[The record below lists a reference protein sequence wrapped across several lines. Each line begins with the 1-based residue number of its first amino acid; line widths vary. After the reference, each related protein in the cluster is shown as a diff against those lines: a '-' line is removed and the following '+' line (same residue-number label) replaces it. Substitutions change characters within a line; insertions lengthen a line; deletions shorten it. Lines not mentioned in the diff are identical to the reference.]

1 MRYCTFVQENSSVSH
16 PFSKYASGRPGKE
29 AVANAERPTMTK
41 SATLLL
47 ALLLSAA
54 NARAADSEAPVREL
68 LQISNQAFSEAFAAE
83 DLAAVKSHYVDD
95 AVLMP
100 EHSMARYGK
109 DAIEDYY
116 RQWFGGAK
124 IGSLR
129 KTPYETL
136 DYGDYAI
143 ETGAFVQTYTKD
155 GAQPYEYSG
164 KYMALWATDGDQP
177 RIVSELWGANAP
189 LDDAALPVVE
199 DGAPATERVFR
210 NDARVAEEIHGRN
223 AIIGKLVTE
232 RKGGEHA
239 DLFLPDAIYMTYY
252 TPMLVGI
259 DNIRRYFIEHERPGE
274 VAIDSL
280 ALSTGNIYPMDGGD
294 LQLEQG
300 FYVVDWR
307 AGGDSG
313 TVRGKSLNLWKR
325 NQDGTLMLYRQAVNH
340 D

>member
-1 MRYCTFVQENSSVSH
+1 
-16 PFSKYASGRPGKE
+16 
-29 AVANAERPTMTK
+29 MTRNP
-41 SATLLL
+41 TLLL
-47 ALLLSAA
+47 ALLLFTV
-54 NARAADSEAPVREL
+54 NARSAEARTP
-68 LQISNQAFSEAFAAE
+68 LQERLEISNHAFSEAFVAE
-83 DLAAVKSHYVDD
+83 DLAAVKSHYADD

-116 RQWFGGAK
+116 RQWFGEAK
-124 IGSLR
+124 IDSLR
-129 KTPYETL
+129 KTPYEAL
-136 DYGDYAI
+136 DYGDYTI
-143 ETGAFVQTYTKD
+143 ETGTFVQAYTKD
-155 GAQPYEYSG
+155 GSQPYEYSG
-164 KYMALWATDGDQP
+164 KYMVLWATGGDEP
-177 RIVSELWGANAP
+177 LIVSELWGANAP
-189 LDDAALPVVE
+189 FDDAALPVVE

-210 NDARVAEEIHGRN
+210 NDARIAEEIRGRN

-232 RKGGEHA
+232 RKGNEHA

-252 TPMLVGI
+252 TPMLIGI
-259 DNIRRYFIEHERPGE
+259 DDIRRYFIEHERPGE

-280 ALSTGNIYPMDGGD
+280 ALSTGNIYPMDGGN

-307 AGGDSG
+307 AGNDSG

>member
-1 MRYCTFVQENSSVSH
+1 
-16 PFSKYASGRPGKE
+16 
-29 AVANAERPTMTK
+29 MTRNP
-41 SATLLL
+41 TLLL
-47 ALLLSAA
+47 ALLLFAV
-54 NARAADSEAPVREL
+54 NARSAEPRTP
-68 LQISNQAFSEAFAAE
+68 LQERLEISNHAFSEAFVAE
-83 DLAAVKSHYVDD
+83 DLAAVKSHYADD

-129 KTPYETL
+129 KIPYETL
-136 DYGDYAI
+136 DYVDYAI
-143 ETGAFVQTYTKD
+143 ETGTFVQRYTKD

-164 KYMALWATDGDQP
+164 KYMVLWATGGDKP
-177 RIVSELWGANAP
+177 RIVSELWGANTP
-189 LDDAALPVVE
+189 FDDAALPVVE
-199 DGAPATERVFR
+199 DGTPATDRVFR
-210 NDARVAEEIHGRN
+210 NDAKVAEEIRGRN

-232 RKGGEHA
+232 RKGSEHA

-280 ALSTGNIYPMDGGD
+280 ALSTGKIYPMGGGN

>member
-1 MRYCTFVQENSSVSH
+1 
-16 PFSKYASGRPGKE
+16 
-29 AVANAERPTMTK
+29 MTK
-41 SATLLL
+41 NLVLTL
-47 ALLLSAA
+47 ALLVCAFNAHSA
-54 NARAADSEAPVREL
+54 EPGTPLRER
-68 LQISNQAFSEAFAAE
+68 LQTSNRAFSEAFAAE
-83 DLAAVKSHYVDD
+83 DLAAVKSHYAND

-100 EHSMARYGK
+100 EHSNVRFGK
-109 DAIEDYY
+109 EAIEDFY
-116 RQWFGGAK
+116 RQWFDGAR
-124 IGSLR
+124 IGALR
-129 KTPYETL
+129 KIPYETL
-136 DYGDYAI
+136 EFEDYAV

-164 KYMALWATDGDQP
+164 KYMVLWAVDGDEP

-189 LDDAALPVVE
+189 FDDAALPVVE
-199 DGAPATERVFR
+199 DGAPTTDRVFR
-210 NDARVAEEIHGRN
+210 NDAKIAEEIRGRN

-232 RKGGEHA
+232 RKGSEHA

-259 DNIRRYFIEHERPGE
+259 DDIRRYFVEHERPGE
-274 VAIDSL
+274 VAIESL
-280 ALSTGNIYPMDGGD
+280 ALSTGNIYPLDGGN

-307 AGGDSG
+307 AGNNSG

-325 NQDGTLMLYRQAVNH
+325 NHEGTLMLYRQAVNH

>member
-1 MRYCTFVQENSSVSH
+1 MTRN
-16 PFSKYASGRPGKE
+16 
-29 AVANAERPTMTK
+29 PT
-41 SATLLL
+41 TLL
-47 ALLLSAA
+47 AFLLFAVNAHSAEP
-54 NARAADSEAPVREL
+54 RTP
-68 LQISNQAFSEAFAAE
+68 LQERLEISNHAFSEAFAAE
-83 DLAAVKSHYVDD
+83 DLAAVKSYYADD

-100 EHSMARYGK
+100 EHSTARYGK
-109 DAIEDYY
+109 DAVEDYY
-116 RQWFGGAK
+116 RQWFSGAK

-143 ETGAFVQTYTKD
+143 ETGAFVQTYTKN
-155 GAQPYEYSG
+155 GTQPYEYSG
-164 KYMALWATDGDQP
+164 KYMVLWAIGGDKP
-177 RIVSELWGANAP
+177 RILSELWGANAP
-189 LDDAALPVVE
+189 FDDAALPAIE
-199 DGAPATERVFR
+199 DGAPSTDRIFR
-210 NDARVAEEIHGRN
+210 NDTKTAEEIRGRN

-232 RKGGEHA
+232 RKGSEHA
-239 DLFLPDAIYMTYY
+239 NLFLPDAIYMTYY

-259 DNIRRYFIEHERPGE
+259 DDIRLYFIEHERPGE
-274 VAIDSL
+274 VTIDSL
-280 ALSTGNIYPMDGGD
+280 ALSTGNIYPMDGGN

-307 AGGDSG
+307 TGSDSG

>member
-1 MRYCTFVQENSSVSH
+1 
-16 PFSKYASGRPGKE
+16 
-29 AVANAERPTMTK
+29 MTRIPI
-41 SATLLL
+41 LLL
-47 ALLLSAA
+47 ALLLCAA
-54 NARAADSEAPVREL
+54 NAHSAASEIPLRQRLE
-68 LQISNQAFSEAFAAE
+68 IGNQAFSNAFAAE
-83 DLAAVKSHYVDD
+83 DLATVKSYYADD

-100 EHSMARYGK
+100 EHSATRYGK
-109 DAIEDYY
+109 DAIEDFY
-116 RQWFGGAK
+116 RQWFNGAK

-129 KTPYETL
+129 KISHETL

-143 ETGAFVQTYTKD
+143 ETGAFVQTYAKE
-155 GAQPYEYSG
+155 GAPAYEYSG
-164 KYMALWATDGDQP
+164 KYMVLWDTTGSDQP

-189 LDDAALPVVE
+189 FDDAALPLID
-199 DGAPATERVFR
+199 DGAPSAGRVFR
-210 NDARVAEEIHGRN
+210 NDAEIAEEIRGRN
-223 AIIGKLVTE
+223 ALIGKLVTE
-232 RKGGEHA
+232 RKGNEHA
-239 DLFLPDAIYMTYY
+239 ELFLPDAIYMTYY

-259 DNIRRYFIEHERPGE
+259 EDIRRYFMEHERPGE

-280 ALSTGNIYPMDGGD
+280 ALSTGNIYPLDGGK

-307 AGGDSG
+307 AGGDNG

>member
-1 MRYCTFVQENSSVSH
+1 
-16 PFSKYASGRPGKE
+16 
-29 AVANAERPTMTK
+29 MTRNP
-41 SATLLL
+41 TLLL
-47 ALLLSAA
+47 ALLMFSV
-54 NARAADSEAPVREL
+54 NARSAEPRTPLQER
-68 LQISNQAFSEAFAAE
+68 LQISNHAFSEAFAAE
-83 DLAAVKSHYVDD
+83 DLAAVKSYYADD

-100 EHSMARYGK
+100 EHSTVRYGR
-109 DAIEDYY
+109 DAVEDFY
-116 RQWFGGAK
+116 RQWFNGAK
-124 IGSLR
+124 IDSLR
-129 KTPYETL
+129 KTPHETL

-143 ETGAFVQTYTKD
+143 ETGTFVQTYTKD
-155 GAQPYEYSG
+155 GAQPYDYSG
-164 KYMALWATDGDQP
+164 KYMVLWATDGDQP

-189 LDDAALPVVE
+189 FDDAALPVVE
-199 DGAPATERVFR
+199 DGAPVTDRIFP
-210 NDARVAEEIHGRN
+210 NDAKVAEETRGRN

-232 RKGGEHA
+232 RKGSEHA

-280 ALSTGNIYPMDGGD
+280 ALSTGNIYPMDGGN

-307 AGGDSG
+307 ARNDSG
-313 TVRGKSLNLWKR
+313 TARGKSLNLWKR

>member
-1 MRYCTFVQENSSVSH
+1 
-16 PFSKYASGRPGKE
+16 
-29 AVANAERPTMTK
+29 MTRNP
-41 SATLLL
+41 TLLL
-47 ALLLSAA
+47 VLFLFAV
-54 NARAADSEAPVREL
+54 NARAAEPRTPLQER
-68 LQISNQAFSEAFAAE
+68 LQISNQTFSEAFVAE
-83 DLAAVKSHYVDD
+83 DLAAVKSHYADD

-100 EHSMARYGK
+100 EHGTARYGK
-109 DAIEDYY
+109 EDIEDFY
-116 RQWFGGAK
+116 RQWFNGAK
-124 IGSLR
+124 IGGLR
-129 KTPYETL
+129 KTLYETL
-136 DYGDYAI
+136 DFGDYAV

-155 GAQPYEYSG
+155 GDQPYDYSG
-164 KYMALWATDGDQP
+164 KYMVLWATDGDQP

-189 LDDAALPVVE
+189 FDDKALPVVE
-199 DGAPATERVFR
+199 DGAPSIDRVFR
-210 NDARVAEEIHGRN
+210 NDAKIAEEIRGRN
-223 AIIGKLVTE
+223 AIIGKLVAE
-232 RKGGEHA
+232 RKGSEHA

-252 TPMLVGI
+252 MPMLVGI

-280 ALSTGNIYPMDGGD
+280 ALSTGNIYPMDGGN

-307 AGGDSG
+307 AGNDSG